1 MIRASKEDIDVRLT
15 LGTRFRNLCFGR
27 EGNLFIKII
36 KLLM

>member
-1 MIRASKEDIDVRLT
+1 MISVSEEHIDVRLT
-15 LGTRFRNLCFGR
+15 LSAKFRNLCFGR